1 MGVLLIKIFYVED
14 YVKVFDGAQ
23 AWKRF
28 GVPPSG
34 GARTLPPEG
43 GTPNFECRKFFLAKI
58 HLSVER
64 NCSLK

>member
-28 GVPPSG
+28 LEFRLQAVPG
-34 GARTLPPEG
+34 LYRLKAELQTLPAE
-43 GTPNFECRKFFLAKI
+43 NFSWQKFI
-58 HLSVER
+58 
-64 NCSLK
+64 